1 MRLPDPELL
10 PKPWAYVFL
19 SDGISVSDFADVALA
34 IVFEPE
40 GVTIVLPYSVELPA
54 ETRRE
59 GPFAAIR
66 LNLQTSLQESGITA
80 AISQAWTE
88 EGIPCN
94 VIAGFFHDVFLC
106 PWEDRERA
114 LSLVHEMRLPGQTR

>member
-1 MRLPDPELL
+1 M
-10 PKPWAYVFL
+10 
-19 SDGISVSDFADVALA
+19 SDCADVALA
-34 IVFEPE
+34 IVYEPE
-40 GVTIVLPYSVELPA
+40 GVTIVLPTSVELPA

-80 AISQAWTE
+80 AISHAWAE

-114 LSLVHEMRLPGQTR
+114 LSLVQQIRLPGRTR